1 MKKCGEKL
9 KRNSSA
15 QLLIVAAL
23 AIAILISST
32 TVYVYELSREKTAKQ
47 DQLIAELVL
56 AIKQNS
62 RNAVISSLAKASK
75 GGEKSV
81 LDANLNCL
89 SQAYRSLNQHGI
101 CSLSFTVLND
111 SNYANGIWL
120 SWSDTSGFGVSSAYA
135 NFSLAVYGL
144 TANIT
149 AHYAVNITTAVTLD
163 GHYTING
170 LEKLVSLSCRVFNE
184 GEPALAKDITL
195 YYENFGVW
203 LPVNSS
209 NNLSITD
216 YGNGTYAISFTVIT
230 ISDPVLVSAHVTD
243 LRDIFV
249 QANATCYEA

>member
-1 MKKCGEKL
+1 MKKG
-9 KRNSSA
+9 KRKHKKNSSG
-15 QLLIVAAL
+15 QLLIVASL

-32 TVYVYELSREKTAKQ
+32 TIYVYELSMEKTAKQ
-47 DQLIAELVL
+47 DQLIAEFIL
-56 AIKQNS
+56 AIKQS
-62 RNAVISSLAKASK
+62 SINAVMSSLANASK
-75 GGEKSV
+75 GGEKSF

-111 SNYANGIWL
+111 SNYADGIWL

-149 AHYAVNITTAVTLD
+149 ANYAVNITTAVKLE
-163 GHYTING
+163 GYYTINES
-170 LEKLVSLSCRVFNE
+170 EKFVSLSCQVSNE
-184 GEPALAKDITL
+184 GKPALAKNITL
-195 YYENFGVW
+195 YYENLGVW
-203 LPVNSS
+203 MPVNSS

-230 ISDPVLVSAHVTD
+230 ISDPAPVSAHVTD
-243 LRDIFV
+243 LRDIFI
-249 QANATCYEA
+249 QANTTCYKA

>member
-1 MKKCGEKL
+1 MKKYQGRL
-9 KRNSSA
+9 KRNSSG

-32 TVYVYELSREKTAKQ
+32 TIYVYEVSREKTAKQ
-47 DQLIAELVL
+47 DQLIAEFIL
-56 AIKQNS
+56 AIKQS
-62 RNAVISSLAKASK
+62 LRNAVISSLANASK

-101 CSLSFTVLND
+101 CNLSFTVLND

-144 TANIT
+144 TANVT
-149 AHYAVNITTAVTLD
+149 ANYAVNITTAITLE
-163 GHYTING
+163 GYCTGNE
-170 LEKLVSLSCRVFNE
+170 EKSVSLSCRVFNE

-195 YYENFGVW
+195 YYENLGVW

-249 QANATCYEA
+249 QANATCYKA